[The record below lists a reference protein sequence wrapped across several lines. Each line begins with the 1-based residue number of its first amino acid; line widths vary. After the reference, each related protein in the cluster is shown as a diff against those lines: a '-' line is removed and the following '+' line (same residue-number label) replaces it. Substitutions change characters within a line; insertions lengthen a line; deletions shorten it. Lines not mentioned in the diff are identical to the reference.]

1 MGGLVYAQGLCL
13 IGRAVVIWA
22 EPDTKIEADRVALLW
37 LGELVVGR
45 VLNAC
50 SSHRC
55 RNSMAV
61 GPRGRNIMVVFA
73 LIGGYYC
80 SWIVRRPLNMFPD
93 RASYIRTF
101 VITPAIQKI
110 IGKKVIKTTNFES
123 LTDYTNQVEL
133 GQCPFTFAQ
142 IREIQD
148 KSHEF

>member
-1 MGGLVYAQGLCL
+1 MGGLVYYAQGLCL

-22 EPDTKIEADRVALLW
+22 EPDTKIEADCVALLW
-37 LGELVVGR
+37 LGELVVGM

-80 SWIVRRPLNMFPD
+80 SWIMRRPLNMFPYRTPVKCAFVVTPVVQKRDKIVRSFHIFPIAVKELDHKQQD
-93 RASYIRTF
+93 RPET
-101 VITPAIQKI
+101 
-110 IGKKVIKTTNFES
+110 EE
-123 LTDYTNQVEL
+123 D
-133 GQCPFTFAQ
+133 
-142 IREIQD
+142 
-148 KSHEF
+148 